1 MTTKICSKC
10 KEEKEVC
17 EFNTRKNRK
26 GLVTLRGFCKICHA
40 IISVK
45 FIENNPEKYK
55 QYRLTWYQKNSK
67 KLIEENRNRRNTDIL
82 YKLRINLRTRL
93 KQAINNKSTRGGT
106 IQLLGTDILS
116 FKLYLESKFSNEMS
130 WENYGIYGWHIDHII
145 PLSSAKTE
153 EEIYKLCHY
162 TNLQPL
168 WAEDNLKKS
177 NKIFD

>member
-1 MTTKICSKC
+1 MEKKICSKC
-10 KEEKEVC
+10 KVEKDVC

-26 GLVTLRGFCKICHA
+26 GLIELRGFCKVCHTN
-40 IISVK
+40 ISVK

-67 KLIEENRNRRNTDIL
+67 KLIEKNKNRRNTDIL
-82 YKLRINLRTRL
+82 YRLRINLRTRL
-93 KQAINNKSTRGGT
+93 KLAINNKSTRGGT

-116 FKLYLESKFSNEMS
+116 FKLYLESKFSYGMS
-130 WENYGIYGWHIDHII
+130 WDNYGLHGWHIDHIM

-168 WAEDNLKKS
+168 WAEDNLRKRD
-177 NKIFD
+177 KILL